1 MTMLRVVSGSSVV
14 KALVHGDILLCILI
28 ACNDTKYGITL
39 PTPIVLPSIS

>member
-1 MTMLRVVSGSSVV
+1 MTVLRVESESLAV
-14 KALVHGDILLCILI
+14 KALVLGGILLCILI